1 MNSVSLIRLVD
12 EQIKQLRT
20 NSLDLSIN
28 ELVDMYTRAE
38 LVISPEYQSLWR
50 WNEQQQSQFIE
61 SLILELP
68 VPPLFVIKKADSVY
82 ELIDGLQRLS
92 SYLHFHG
99 NHPDYRD
106 KQGNTHFLTLA
117 GCHIVKE
124 LNHLTYEQ
132 LPQAIKIKLKYY
144 LIRLEII
151 KKESNK
157 QLHKAWFKKLHGQDF
172 LLTEVTQAA

>member
-1 MNSVSLIRLVD
+1 MVD

-20 NSLDLSIN
+20 NTLDLSIN

-38 LVISPEYQSLWR
+38 LIISPEYQSLSR
-50 WNEQQQSQFIE
+50 WDEQQQSQFIE

-68 VPPLFVIKKADSVY
+68 VPPLFVIEKADSVY

-99 NHPDYRD
+99 SHPDYRD
-106 KQGNTHFLTLA
+106 KQGNTRFLILT
-117 GCHIVKE
+117 GCHLVKE
-124 LNHLTYEQ
+124 LNNLTYEQ

-151 KKESNK
+151 KKESDK
-157 QLHKAWFKKLHGQDF
+157 QLHKALFKKLHLPDF
-172 LLTEVTQAA
+172 LLTKVTQVA